1 MASMEMIPFFFGFCT
16 LFVSALTNYA
26 PAPTVAVLVTSARP
40 ATLLRSRE
48 AARPPGFFNSLL
60 GTICPR
66 LTVAGQER
74 PGSRARQPVEG
85 GQRPLAVGRRPTR
98 DDSGTPNVGVDVVR
112 DQRVSRD
119 DRVAL
124 WQVERDVA
132 QGVARREHD
141 ARGAGQV
148 EGAFVSEP
156 AHFADWA
163 HARRPGP
170 NEGGHDRQGL
180 ATKVRERAAFAHV
193 QPRPLRQRYVVLVDP
208 YRDAQLRPRPL
219 GEAYVVEVGVREHER
234 LDVAGGAAE
243 PPQGPE
249 QGLPGGRQ

>member
-1 MASMEMIPFFFGFCT
+1 MPRSYGGGFDVIRKTCDG
-16 LFVSALTNYA
+16 
-26 PAPTVAVLVTSARP
+26 PAKGRLEGARP
-40 ATLLRSRE
+40 S
-48 AARPPGFFNSLL
+48 GFFHSLL
-60 GTICPR
+60 GATRPW

-74 PGSRARQPVEG
+74 SGSRGRQPVEG

-132 QGVARREHD
+132 QGVAGREQD

-148 EGAFVSEP
+148 EGAFVSKP

-170 NEGGHDRQGL
+170 DEGGHDRQGL
-180 ATKVRERAAFAHV
+180 TTKVRKRATFAHV
-193 QPRPLRQRYVVLVDP
+193 QPRPLRQRYVALVDP

-234 LDVAGGAAE
+234 LDIAGRAAN
-243 PPQGPE
+243 PFQGPK
-249 QGLPGGRQ
+249 QGTPGGR